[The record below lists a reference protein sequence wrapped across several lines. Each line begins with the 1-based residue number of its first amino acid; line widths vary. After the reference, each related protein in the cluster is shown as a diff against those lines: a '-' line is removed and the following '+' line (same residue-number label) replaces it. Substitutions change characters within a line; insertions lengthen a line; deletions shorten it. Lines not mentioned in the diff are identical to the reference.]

1 VTQTADRL
9 TTSPPAWEP
18 ATVHQAVTRQALL
31 APDAVALVD
40 DDRQVTYAELDA
52 EADAIA
58 TRLRE
63 LGVGTG
69 HLVPVS
75 VRRSARLAAVLLG
88 VLKCG
93 AAYAAIDHRWP
104 RQRVTDVVR
113 ALRAPVVVS
122 DGGMEQ
128 VAPAAPAALAGDV
141 CSVFF
146 TSGTTGAPKGVV
158 STHRA
163 VLRLF
168 RARTFADF
176 GPGRV
181 MVQAAPVPWDAF
193 SLELWGMLTTG
204 GTVAIAPH
212 DQLYPEELH
221 RLVRTAG
228 ADTLWLTASLFNLFV
243 DEDLGSFAGLRQVLT
258 GGERLSVPH
267 VRRFLDRYPQ
277 TRLLNGYGPVES
289 CVFATVRAIRRADLD
304 VPTGIPIGLPVPGTA
319 VHLLAADG
327 RPADEGEICVAGD
340 GLALGYLD
348 DPAQTAEKFVM
359 ADVGGA
365 RIRLYRTGDLGRR
378 DGDRVLHF
386 LGRTDDQVKIA
397 GYRVEPA
404 EVEHAAKSLPTITDA
419 AVVPV
424 RDAGG
429 AVEGLALYYVSG
441 PGDPEPGQVQRE
453 LAAVLPHYL
462 VPTTVRSVG
471 WLPRTANGKLDRSAL
486 AASGSGEQAHA

>member
-1 VTQTADRL
+1 M
-9 TTSPPAWEP
+9 
-18 ATVHQAVTRQALL
+18 HQAVTRQALL
-31 APDAVALVD
+31 SPDAVALVD
-40 DDRQVTYAELDA
+40 KDKRVTYAELDA
-52 EADAIA
+52 EADAVA
-58 TRLRE
+58 RRLRE
-63 LGVGTG
+63 LGVGPG
-69 HLVPVS
+69 HRVPVS
-75 VRRSARLAAVLLG
+75 LRRSARLVAVLLG
-88 VLKCG
+88 VLRCG

-104 RQRVTDVVR
+104 EQRVAAVVR

-122 DGGMEQ
+122 DTGVEPMAGW
-128 VAPAAPAALAGDV
+128 AAPAEPADDA

-168 RARTFADF
+168 RPSTFADF

-204 GTVAIAPH
+204 GTAAITPH
-212 DQLYPEELH
+212 DQLFPEELH
-221 RLVRTAG
+221 RLVRTAH

-243 DEDLGSFAGLRQVLT
+243 DEDLDSFAGLRQVLT

-289 CVFATVRAIRRADLD
+289 CVFATVRTIRRADLE
-304 VPTGIPIGLPVPGTA
+304 VPTGIPIGRPVPGTA
-319 VHLLAADG
+319 VHLLTTDG
-327 RPADEGEICVAGD
+327 RPANEGEICVAGD

-348 DPAQTAEKFVM
+348 DPAQTAEKFVV
-359 ADVGGA
+359 ADIGGTPT
-365 RIRLYRTGDLGRR
+365 RLYRTGDLGRR
-378 DGDRVLHF
+378 DGDGVLHF
-386 LGRTDDQVKIA
+386 LGRNDDQVKIA

-404 EVEHAAKSLPTITDA
+404 EVEHVARRLPMVTDA

-424 RDAGG
+424 RDADG
-429 AVEGLALYYVSG
+429 AVEGLALYYVPG
-441 PGDPEPGQVQRE
+441 PGPAEPQDVQRR

-462 VPTTVRSVG
+462 VPTTIRSVG
-471 WLPRTANGKLDRSAL
+471 SLPRTVNGKLDRSAL
-486 AASGSGEQAHA
+486 AGSRERTHA